1 MFDMLF
7 RTLPYFIMRG
17 SKIKFDDFDNFELKR
32 KKSSDDEV
40 PYFFEGLKNL
50 DNI

>member
-7 RTLPYFIMRG
+7 RALPYFIMRG
-17 SKIKFDDFDNFELKR
+17 SKIKFDDSDNFEFKR

-40 PYFFEGLKNL
+40 PQCITVVKCARC
-50 DNI
+50 